1 MDRPG
6 DQDAG
11 DYCMQHISAAPYASE
26 DIPRAACDDDDVAL
40 VRAARENRAAFGRL
54 YERYV
59 DRIYAY
65 LRTRAGNVEDAADLT
80 QQVFLQ
86 ALEALPRYRVGQA
99 PFAAWLFRIARNNAI
114 NFHRRRPHAV
124 VWDLVPEALQP
135 VVEDDLAADLIQRER
150 VARLRTLFGALDAGA
165 RELLVLRFTGRLTMA
180 EAAAVIGVSEGAAKM
195 RLIRALRSLKEHYHD
210 DI

>member
-1 MDRPG
+1 
-6 DQDAG
+6 
-11 DYCMQHISAAPYASE
+11 MQHISAAPYE
-26 DIPRAACDDDDVAL
+26 GEGIPGLACDDDDVAL
-40 VRAARENRAAFGRL
+40 VRAARENRAAFGLL

-65 LRTRAGNVEDAADLT
+65 LRARTGNPEDAADLT

-99 PFAAWLFRIARNNAI
+99 PFAAWLFRIARNAAI
-114 NFHRRRPHAV
+114 NAHRRRPHV
-124 VWDLVPEALQP
+124 VAWDLVPEALQP
-135 VVEDDLAADLIQRER
+135 VVEDDLAAGLIQRER

-165 RELLVLRFTGRLTMA
+165 RELLVLRFTARLTMA
-180 EAAAVIGVSEGAAKM
+180 EVAAVIGVSEGAAKM

-210 DI
+210 DPR